1 MTETP
6 KHDRPNETAPDP
18 SGRWPVWALA
28 AVCYPVAVGAVA
40 VNLFFASLLGQ
51 AIGWPAI
58 PPTIAVLCGV
68 VGGIPA
74 AWITGRW
81 FRGKIDEAEGYT
93 NPGA

>member
-1 MTETP
+1 MTEKPTQ
-6 KHDRPNETAPDP
+6 DQSENTSSEPD
-18 SGRWPVWALA
+18 GRWPVWALA

-74 AWITGRW
+74 AWVTGRW
-81 FRGKIDEAEGYT
+81 FRGKIDEAEGYSK
-93 NPGA
+93 PGA